1 MISDKRVV
9 VTGMGIVSSL
19 GCTVD
24 LYWSALRSGESG
36 IKLIVDD
43 ELAKFP
49 TKIAAWIEDYEIP
62 EILKKRKEV
71 RHWDKSILYGVD
83 ATLQAV
89 EHSGLNL
96 NEVESSRLGVYIGT
110 GIGGIETLC
119 TASDRLYAKEKLR
132 TSPYLI
138 PMMIPNMASGVV
150 AMEIGAQGPSAAIVS
165 ACATANS
172 AIGEAMFAIL
182 NDRADVMIAGGA
194 EAPITALAMAGFCS
208 MKAMSTR
215 NDNPQAA
222 SAPFDALRDGFVMG
236 EGAGI
241 LILEDLRYAQQRGAQ
256 ILAEITGY
264 GTSTDAYHLTA
275 PDPEG
280 KGAFA
285 AMRQAVNMSEW
296 EIEQIDYINAHGTG
310 TPLGDKAETQAITR
324 LSGTKNKVP
333 LISSTKSATGHLFG
347 AAGGIEAI
355 AVIQAIQNNV
365 IPPTLNLENPDPEC
379 DLDYVA
385 MTSRNHVVNRALSNG
400 FGFGGHNS
408 VLAVSSYEE

>member
-1 MISDKRVV
+1 MFNNKRVV
-9 VTGMGIVSSL
+9 VTGMGVVSPL
-19 GCTVD
+19 GCTID
-24 LYWSALRSGESG
+24 DYWSALLSGKSG
-36 IKLIVDD
+36 IRSLVDA
-43 ELAKFP
+43 ELSRFP
-49 TKIAAWIEDYEIP
+49 TKIAGWIDNYEIP
-62 EILKKRKEV
+62 KILDNRKEV

-83 ATLQAV
+83 ATLQAIDS
-89 EHSGLNL
+89 SGLSL
-96 NEVESSRLGVYIGT
+96 DEVDQSRLGVYIGS

-119 TASDRLYAKEKLR
+119 KASERLYAREKLR

-182 NDRADVMIAGGA
+182 NDRADVMVAGGA

-215 NDNPQAA
+215 NDNPSAA
-222 SAPFDALRDGFVMG
+222 CAPFDALRDGFVMG

-241 LILEDLRYAQQRGAQ
+241 LILEELHHALKREAP
-256 ILAEITGY
+256 ILAELTGY
-264 GTSTDAYHLTA
+264 GVSTDAYHLTA

-280 KGAFA
+280 KGALA
-285 AMRQAVNMSEW
+285 AMRQAVRMSRW
-296 EIEQIDYINAHGTG
+296 DVGHIDYINAHGTG
-310 TPLGDKAETQAITR
+310 TPLGDKAETQAILKLCCSR
-324 LSGTKNKVP
+324 DKVP

-347 AAGGIEAI
+347 AAGGVEAI
-355 AVIQAIQNNV
+355 AVIQAIQNHV
-365 IPPTLNLENPDPEC
+365 VPPTLNLENPDPDC
-379 DLDYVA
+379 DLDYVPL
-385 MTSRNHVVNRALSNG
+385 MSRSHRVNRALSNG

-408 VLAVSSYEE
+408 VLAISSCEK